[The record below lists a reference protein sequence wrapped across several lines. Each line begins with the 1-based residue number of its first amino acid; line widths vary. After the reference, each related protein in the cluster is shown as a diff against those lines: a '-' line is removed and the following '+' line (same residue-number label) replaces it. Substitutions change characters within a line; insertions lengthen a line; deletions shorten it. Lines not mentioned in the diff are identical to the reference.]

1 MIYDVGLPLTFFERP
16 AVKAFLHRLRPAY
29 NLPSRVRLSTEL
41 LEDSYQSVRQEVE
54 EYLDKQDNLCISFD
68 ESNDI
73 ASNRIMNIAIITD
86 RGAFYDQNVDIG
98 AAKATAE
105 FCFEKIEQRAQA
117 ITKGQLQ
124 RINSISTD
132 TCGTMLKTARLVQ
145 AHPPF
150 QHTFMVPC
158 DPHGLQLLI
167 QDICNH
173 PTFQDVVK
181 QADEIVAHFKGAK
194 QQYQIL
200 KELQRELCPN
210 KRGKAYALTMRG
222 KTRWGTAAREFQRL
236 ISEAKALRAFTTDT
250 RVEGL
255 SKSEGRLENVIK
267 SIQSRL
273 FWLQIAEL
281 EEIVTP
287 IADAQVLAQTD
298 HAHLGYVKGRWNK
311 IWEHLK
317 RCEQRSPTL
326 FTASL
331 WEKLEARKK
340 RQLIDLHTLAHW
352 LLPQTVIE
360 SRFEPGWLIPLT
372 LFILM
377 V

>member
-150 QHTFMVPC
+150 QHTFTGALAITSNG
-158 DPHGLQLLI
+158 HR
-167 QDICNH
+167 
-173 PTFQDVVK
+173 
-181 QADEIVAHFKGAK
+181 VA
-194 QQYQIL
+194 L
-200 KELQRELCPN
+200 
-210 KRGKAYALTMRG
+210 
-222 KTRWGTAAREFQRL
+222 
-236 ISEAKALRAFTTDT
+236 
-250 RVEGL
+250 
-255 SKSEGRLENVIK
+255 
-267 SIQSRL
+267 
-273 FWLQIAEL
+273 
-281 EEIVTP
+281 
-287 IADAQVLAQTD
+287 
-298 HAHLGYVKGRWNK
+298 
-311 IWEHLK
+311 
-317 RCEQRSPTL
+317 
-326 FTASL
+326 
-331 WEKLEARKK
+331 
-340 RQLIDLHTLAHW
+340 
-352 LLPQTVIE
+352 
-360 SRFEPGWLIPLT
+360 
-372 LFILM
+372 
-377 V
+377 